1 LTFVNFYFN
10 KDVYTYFMEYNIE
23 NYHLKSSSLFDFLS
37 ADEVKLV
44 KSRMTRKEFSK
55 GEYLFKE
62 DSFSRGIYIVKKGK
76 VKIFQMNN
84 EGKQSIVYIYKKG
97 DYFGYRP
104 ILANE
109 PHPVSAL
116 AMDSVVVSF
125 ISRELFLS
133 LLEKSST
140 LANALLYT
148 LSKEFSVWIN
158 KMTIF
163 SQYGVKERVALS
175 LLILN
180 KVFQQNEEISKP
192 VLIAIN
198 REDFAG
204 FVGTAKETLVRMLR
218 TFKDEKIITTK
229 GTKIII
235 LKPRVLLNMVAE
247 F

>member
-1 LTFVNFYFN
+1 
-10 KDVYTYFMEYNIE
+10 MEYNNIE
-23 NYHLKSSSLFDFLS
+23 NYHLKSSSLFDFLTN
-37 ADEVKLV
+37 DEAKLV
-44 KSRMTRKEFSK
+44 KSKMIRKEFLK
-55 GEYLFKE
+55 EEYLFKE
-62 DSFSRGIYIVKKGK
+62 RSFSRGIYIVRKGK
-76 VKIFQMNN
+76 VKIFQTNN

-109 PHPVSAL
+109 PHPVSAV
-116 AMDSVVVSF
+116 AMDNVVVSF
-125 ISRELFLS
+125 IPKELFVS
-133 LLEKSST
+133 LIAKSTS
-140 LANALLYT
+140 LATELLHT

-158 KMTIF
+158 KMTVF

-180 KVFQQNEEISKP
+180 KVYQLQEEKSKP

-229 GTKIII
+229 GTKIVI
-235 LKPRVLLNMVAE
+235 LRPKVLLNMVAE

>member
-1 LTFVNFYFN
+1 
-10 KDVYTYFMEYNIE
+10 MEYNIE

-37 ADEVKLV
+37 SEEIKLV
-44 KSRMTRKEFSK
+44 KSRIVRKEYDR

-62 DSFSRGIYIVKKGK
+62 QSFSRGIYIVRKGK

-97 DYFGYRP
+97 EYFGYRP
-104 ILANE
+104 ILARE
-109 PHPVSAL
+109 PHPVSAV
-116 AMDSVVVSF
+116 AMDPVIVSF
-125 ISRELFLS
+125 ISKDLFLK
-133 LLEKSST
+133 LLEESST
-140 LANALLYT
+140 LANELLYT
-148 LSKEFSVWIN
+148 LSKEFSVWVN

-180 KVFQQNEEISKP
+180 RVYQQTEEKTKP
-192 VLIAIN
+192 VLISIK

-229 GTKIII
+229 GTKIIV
-235 LKPRVLLNMVAE
+235 LKPKVLLNMIAE

>member
-1 LTFVNFYFN
+1 
-10 KDVYTYFMEYNIE
+10 MEYNNIE

-37 ADEVKLV
+37 NQEVKLV
-44 KSRMTRKEFSK
+44 KSKLIRKEFLK

-62 DSFSRGIYIVKKGK
+62 KSFSKGIYIVRKGK

-109 PHPVSAL
+109 PHPVSAV
-116 AMDSVVVSF
+116 AMDSTVVSF
-125 ISRELFLS
+125 IPREFFIS
-133 LLEKSST
+133 LLEKSTT
-140 LANALLYT
+140 LATELLHT

-158 KMTIF
+158 KMTVF
-163 SQYGVKERVALS
+163 SQYGVRERVALS
-175 LLILN
+175 LLILT
-180 KVFQQNEEISKP
+180 KVYQQQEEKSKP

-218 TFKDEKIITTK
+218 TFKDEGIIMTK

-235 LKPRVLLNMVAE
+235 LKPRVLLNMVSE